1 MPRSALSR
9 VEIEAFR
16 DRIREAAA
24 HLFASAGYPAVTMRA
39 IAAEVGCSAM
49 TPYRYFASKE
59 DIFAAVRAEAFRR
72 FADAQERGVRGIEDP
87 EQRLRALGRVYAD
100 FARRDRDSYR
110 LMFELGQ
117 APAPDHPELVR
128 EGERAWRVIR
138 DSVAKAIDAGVLRGD
153 PDTVAHVF
161 WAGTHGLVSL
171 ELAGK
176 LQLGRTVDDLID
188 PMADTLIRGSGKG
201 DRPLFREEKGSVPF
215 FPRGRKNDGNS

>member
-1 MPRSALSR
+1 MPRAALSP

-16 DRIREAAA
+16 DRIRDAAA
-24 HLFASAGYPAVTMRA
+24 RLFASAGYSAVTMRA
-39 IAAEVGCSAM
+39 VAAEVGCSAM

-59 DIFAAVRAEAFRR
+59 HIFAVVRAEAFRR

-100 FARRDRDSYR
+100 FARRDPDAYR

-117 APAPDHPELVR
+117 APASDHPELLR

-138 DSVAKAIDAGVLRGD
+138 DAVGKAIDAGVLSGD
-153 PDTVAHVF
+153 PETVAHIF
-161 WAGTHGLVSL
+161 WAGTHGIVSL

-176 LQLGRTVDDLID
+176 LQLGRTLDDLVE
-188 PMADTLIRGSGKG
+188 PMADTLINGTGKRGQT
-201 DRPLFREEKGSVPF
+201 P
-215 FPRGRKNDGNS
+215 FPRGKGV

>member
-1 MPRSALSR
+1 VPRAALSS

-16 DRIREAAA
+16 DRIRDAAA
-24 HLFASAGYPAVTMRA
+24 RLFALAGYSAVTMRA

-59 DIFAAVRAEAFRR
+59 EIFAVVRAEAFRR
-72 FADAQERGVRGIEDP
+72 FADAQERGVRGVDDA
-87 EQRLRALGRVYAD
+87 EQRLRVLGRVYAE
-100 FARRDRDSYR
+100 FARRDPDSYR

-117 APAPDHPELVR
+117 APASDSPELLR

-138 DSVAKAIDAGVLRGD
+138 DAVGKAVDAGVLCGD

-161 WAGTHGLVSL
+161 WAGTHGIVSL

-176 LQLGRTVDDLID
+176 LQLGRTLDDLID
-188 PMADTLIRGSGKG
+188 PMADTLINGTGRGA
-201 DRPLFREEKGSVPF
+201 REKRGLTPF
-215 FPRGRKNDGNS
+215 LRE